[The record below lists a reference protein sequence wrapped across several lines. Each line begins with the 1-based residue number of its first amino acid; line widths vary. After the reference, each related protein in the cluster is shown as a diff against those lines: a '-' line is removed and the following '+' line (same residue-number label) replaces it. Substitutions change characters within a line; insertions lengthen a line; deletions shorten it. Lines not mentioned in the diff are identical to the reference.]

1 MGLKPLI
8 DSLRDRLLAVMR
20 SRAIKSILFSGTPIL
35 ESIRL
40 DRNDSGPVFTL
51 FYKNGL
57 MLSLGESGI
66 LDYQDDEFDE
76 HVGPV
81 SRAPRDREFLVLL
94 HKIVLKSLLRYITTP
109 RLDPRQRERAA
120 EAASKLYLACELRP
134 GAPASELEGP
144 SWSPGSRASAR
155 SR

>member
-8 DSLRDRLLAVMR
+8 QAFRNRLLAMMR
-20 SRAIKSILFSGTPIL
+20 SRAIKSLLFSGTPIL
-35 ESIRL
+35 ERIRL
-40 DRNDSGPVFTL
+40 DRNDAGPVFTL
-51 FYKNGL
+51 VYKNGL

-66 LDYQDDEFDE
+66 LDYQDDEFAE
-76 HVGPV
+76 HVGSG
-81 SRAPRDREFLVLL
+81 SRAPRDRDFLVAL

-109 RLDPRQRERAA
+109 RVEAGQRERAA
-120 EAASKLYLACELRP
+120 EAASKLYLAIEHRP
-134 GAPASELEGP
+134 GVPASELEGP